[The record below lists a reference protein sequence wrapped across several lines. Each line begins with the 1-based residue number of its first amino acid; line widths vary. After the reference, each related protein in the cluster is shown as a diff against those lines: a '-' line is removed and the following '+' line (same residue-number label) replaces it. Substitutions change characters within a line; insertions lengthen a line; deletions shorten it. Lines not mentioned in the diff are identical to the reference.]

1 MAAPKKK
8 LSKSKTRIRKKLWK
22 NKALKNVINALN
34 RANLL
39 LNELKN

>member
-8 LSKSKTRIRKKLWK
+8 LSKSKSRIRKKLWK
-22 NKALKNVINALN
+22 NKALKKVITALN
-34 RANLL
+34 KATSL